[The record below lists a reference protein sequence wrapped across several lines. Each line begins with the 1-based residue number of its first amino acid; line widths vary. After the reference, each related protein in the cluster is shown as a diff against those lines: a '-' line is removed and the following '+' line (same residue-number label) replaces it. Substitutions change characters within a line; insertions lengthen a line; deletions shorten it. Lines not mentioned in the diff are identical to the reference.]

1 MKIPSANSMSSD
13 LAPHHTPSSNTIGKV
28 YLVGGGPGDP
38 GLLTLKGAE
47 CLRRADL
54 ILYDGLVN
62 PMLLRHGHAT
72 VERTCRAEGPLGR
85 HIPQEEIN
93 RRLVEAAQ
101 AGKTVVRL
109 KGGDPFIFGRGSEEA
124 AALAAAG
131 IPFEVVPGITA
142 ATGAAVYTGI
152 SLTHR
157 DHASAVAFITG
168 HEDPS
173 KPATSLDYNSLAH
186 FPGTLVFYMGLHRL
200 EAIASALI
208 AAGKLPN
215 TPVCVV
221 CRATQPLQ
229 RTVTGTLTDIATLAA
244 NAGLHPPSLV
254 IVGDCV
260 TVREQARWFED
271 RPLFGQVIGIT
282 RPEDQADDAAL
293 KAYELGAL
301 PVMLPMIEITPP
313 ADWSAVDAAL
323 PRLHEFDWIVFTSAN
338 GVRGLL
344 NRLWQSGG
352 DVRSFA
358 NVKFACIGPATAA
371 VLEEFSLRADLVPS
385 EYRAEALAAAL
396 KPHVAGRRILWARAS
411 RGRDVL
417 PTELIAAGASLEQLV
432 VYQNRDV
439 TEFPQAELGRLERG
453 ELDWIGLSSP
463 SIARSLARLLTPVAQ
478 AQLGVRTKLAS
489 ISPVTTEAARSVG
502 LTIDAEA
509 TEYTWNG
516 LFQAMITARLNR
528 PKVESQCP
536 ATIHVSKPK
545 TSQAH

>member
-1 MKIPSANSMSSD
+1 MTTADPSTSPAPPPSA
-13 LAPHHTPSSNTIGKV
+13 TTGRV

-62 PMLLRHGHAT
+62 PMLLRHGHAA
-72 VERTCRAEGPLGR
+72 VERTCRAAGPLGR
-85 HIPQEEIN
+85 QLPQDEIN
-93 RRLVEAAQ
+93 RRLIEAAR
-101 AGKTVVRL
+101 AGQTVVRL

-142 ATGAAVYTGI
+142 ATAAAVYTGI

-168 HEDPS
+168 HEDPT
-173 KPATSLDYNSLAH
+173 KPATALDYDSLAH

-200 EAIASALI
+200 EAISSALI
-208 AAGKLPN
+208 AAGKPAH
-215 TPVCVV
+215 TPACVV

-229 RTVTGTLTDIATLAA
+229 RTVTGTLGDIPELAHA
-244 NAGLHPPSLV
+244 AGLHPPSLV

-260 TVREQARWFED
+260 QVREQARWFED

-301 PVMLPMIEITPP
+301 PVMLPTIEIAPP
-313 ADWSAVDAAL
+313 DDWSAVDAVL

-344 NRLWQSGG
+344 DRLWQSGG
-352 DVRSFA
+352 DVRSLSKA
-358 NVKFACIGPATAA
+358 KLACIGPSTAA
-371 VLEEFSLRADLVPS
+371 ILEEYSLRADLVPT
-385 EYRAEALAAAL
+385 EYRAESLAALL
-396 KPHVAGRRILWARAS
+396 KPHVANKKILWARAS

-417 PTELIAAGASLEQLV
+417 PTELIAAGASLEQLI

-439 TEFPQAELGRLERG
+439 EELPRAELDKLERG
-453 ELDWIGLSSP
+453 DLDWIGLSSP
-463 SIARSLARLLTPVAQ
+463 SIARSLARLLTPAAR
-478 AQLGVRTKLAS
+478 AQLGVKTKLAS
-489 ISPVTTEAARSVG
+489 ISPVTTAAAQAAG
-502 LTIDAEA
+502 LTIAAEA
-509 TEYTWNG
+509 TEYTWDG
-516 LFQAMITARLNR
+516 LFQAMIAARQETARAPR
-528 PKVESQCP
+528 
-536 ATIHVSKPK
+536 
-545 TSQAH
+545 